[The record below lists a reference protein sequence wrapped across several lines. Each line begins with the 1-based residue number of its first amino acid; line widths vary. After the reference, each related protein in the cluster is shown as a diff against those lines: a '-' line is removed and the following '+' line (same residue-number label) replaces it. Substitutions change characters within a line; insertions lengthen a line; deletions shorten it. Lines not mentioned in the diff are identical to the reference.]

1 MVVHYKIR
9 VGSESCQPIL
19 QKTLLNKMK
28 DKYKIKVPVYRS
40 WMREMENNLFPPTR
54 PGMIQD
60 AIDTIKKFNA
70 SIFNSIDVELSSK
83 NYSLNIVSISAIPK
97 NYNGSN
103 VLLLQINA
111 QKKNFGEDY
120 IEFEPNKQTPMTDAF
135 KLGSNTYFVLLHPV
149 VSNPIGSDKIRYYW
163 NIFIYDDP
171 NKDSDDFL
179 RLVKALMKEL
189 FKEPIRNIKYKDFL
203 DEIREF
209 NVLDNIAVELSSIE
223 DVDPGYKAKFGNW
236 IIHSSLRKKR
246 TLSLNSLPSD
256 KFKELFESDDIENV
270 KITKKVFKIT
280 QGLKQ
285 YTLSKDVKTDA
296 KTLKDKISLSVE
308 SCFNES
314 IELDEADLKHIYDED
329 FIIKKVC
336 PIISNYTS

>member
-1 MVVHYKIR
+1 M
-9 VGSESCQPIL
+9 
-19 QKTLLNKMK
+19 
-28 DKYKIKVPVYRS
+28 
-40 WMREMENNLFPPTR
+40 
-54 PGMIQD
+54 
-60 AIDTIKKFNA
+60 
-70 SIFNSIDVELSSK
+70 
-83 NYSLNIVSISAIPK
+83 
-97 NYNGSN
+97 

-120 IEFEPNKQTPMTDAF
+120 IEIEPNKQTPMTDAF
-135 KLGSNTYFVLLHPV
+135 KLGSNTYFVLLYPV
-149 VSNPIGSDKIRYYW
+149 VSNPIGSGKIRYYW

-189 FKEPIRNIKYKDFL
+189 FREPIRNIKYKDFL
-203 DEIREF
+203 DEIKEF
-209 NVLDNIAVELSSIE
+209 KVLDNIAVEFSSIE
-223 DVDPGYKAKFGNW
+223 DVDPGYKAKFGDW

-246 TLSLNSLPSD
+246 SLSLNSLPSD
-256 KFKELFESDDIENV
+256 KFKELFESDDIEDV

-285 YTLSKDVKTDA
+285 YTLSRDVKKDA
-296 KTLKDKISLSVE
+296 KTLQDKISLSVE

-314 IELDEADLKHIYDED
+314 IELGDSDLMHIYEED